1 MDAFVIVQFSTT
13 VYAQSNPS
21 KSIKPD
27 LLIRPNS
34 LTATELVIYIVKV
47 KVVLLLFLIN
57 FCSEMVEACKIDFT
71 HLL

>member
-1 MDAFVIVQFSTT
+1 MLKFTYLILTNKMANFVIVQFSTT

-34 LTATELVIYIVKV
+34 LTATELVIYIVRG
-47 KVVLLLFLIN
+47 
-57 FCSEMVEACKIDFT
+57 KICFF
-71 HLL
+71 